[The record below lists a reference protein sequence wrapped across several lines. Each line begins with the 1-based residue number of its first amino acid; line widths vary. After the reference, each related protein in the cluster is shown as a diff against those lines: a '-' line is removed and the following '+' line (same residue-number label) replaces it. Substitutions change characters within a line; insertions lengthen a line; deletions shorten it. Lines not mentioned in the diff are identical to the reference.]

1 MNHRI
6 LVRSLLIDV
15 PSVDYERTLAFWATA
30 LLSRPRQ
37 GTTNPEYHLLD
48 EPAARDRVLVQDVG
62 TDQAR
67 FHIDVET
74 DDVEAEVARL
84 RAAGAE
90 EVERHTFKTPWPH
103 GRRFHKEPIDHFVV
117 MRDPAGLVFC
127 VVPAESEDFLE
138 RAKPVSQA

>member
-15 PSVDYERTLAFWATA
+15 PSADHDRTLAFWATA

-48 EPAARDRVLVQDVG
+48 ESAARDRVLVQNVG
-62 TDQAR
+62 TGHAR
-67 FHIDVET
+67 FHIDIET

-84 RAAGAE
+84 MAAGAE
-90 EVERHTFKTPWPH
+90 EVERHTFESPWPH
-103 GRRFHKEPIDHFVV
+103 GRRFHKEPIDYFVI

-127 VVPAESEDFLE
+127 VVPAESEDFEE
-138 RAKPVSQA
+138 RAKQVE